1 MLEAAGAPTLGGARR
16 SSVMCQD
23 PRVPTLRVL
32 SYNILMGGRHG
43 RFLDQA
49 VRAAAPDV
57 VLVNESPKLPL
68 LWRWRARRLVERWG
82 MTYVAGGR
90 PAGSNLIAVGPEVT
104 VKASAAVTVPQPLFQ
119 PRRGIASAQLKV
131 RGSLVGV
138 VACHLSLDPERRSTE
153 TGRVLEVADRL
164 RGTVLIGGDLNEGP
178 RGPSWRRLRAAGYVD
193 HGSDDWLT
201 FPADVPTKRIDALL
215 VRGTATVRHH
225 GHPGVDDQLLARASD
240 HRPVLAVLDL

>member
-1 MLEAAGAPTLGGARR
+1 
-16 SSVMCQD
+16 MCQD

-32 SYNILMGGRHG
+32 TYNILMGGRHG
-43 RFLDQA
+43 RLLDQA

-57 VLVNESPKLPL
+57 VLVNESPKMPL
-68 LWRWRARRLVERWG
+68 LWRWRAQRLVERWG

-90 PAGSNLIAVGPEVT
+90 RAGSNLIAVGPALT
-104 VKASAAVTVPQPLFQ
+104 VKTRAAVTIPQPLFQ

-131 RGSLVGV
+131 RGSLIGV
-138 VACHLSLDPERRSTE
+138 VACHLSLDAERRRTE
-153 TGRVLEVADRL
+153 VDRVIRVADRL
-164 RGTVLIGGDLNEGP
+164 RGTVLVGGDLNEGP

-201 FPADVPTKRIDALL
+201 FPADFPTKRIDALL
-215 VRGTATVRHH
+215 VRGAATVRHH
-225 GHPGVDDQLLARASD
+225 GDPGVDDQLLARASD